1 MHSSA
6 TAQILDRTIDHA
18 RFGVRF
24 HNGEVGHD
32 TLQQRHQRLLT
43 AQGFEHASA
52 ELKKLRRH
60 ITKSSIRYQQYRV
73 AAIMA
78 PFLAFFGLT
87 IVKVAAEQS
96 MPQIYLMLVVVAG
109 FAYVV
114 WRDYPRGLAM
124 EHAQK
129 ADRILVGFET
139 STSGDS
145 DESTDNAIE
154 WSSRIPVTSSRANT
168 EKNRLL
174 TSLLF
179 GEAVRAGNITTN
191 TLHDRYL
198 AQRSRTDAGTHTREL
213 RAIKRNLALTD
224 VPRLRLL
231 ILATFALL
239 VAALATLQIVTTNQ
253 SLVSDL
259 VAAALAA
266 AVLYAVLRLSAGKS
280 PATAMA
286 TGLALSNG
294 QRADTFLAELE
305 QNQNTDNR

>member
-6 TAQILDRTIDHA
+6 TAQILDHTIDHA

-32 TLQQRHQRLLT
+32 TLAQRHQRLLT
-43 AQGFEHASA
+43 AQGFDHDSA

-78 PFLAFFGLT
+78 PFFAFFGLT
-87 IVKVAAEQS
+87 IVKVAAEES
-96 MPQIYLMLVVVAG
+96 MPEFYLMLIVAAG

-114 WRDYPRGLAM
+114 WRDYPRGFAM
-124 EHAQK
+124 EHAHK
-129 ADRILVGFET
+129 ADRILVGFEA
-139 STSGDS
+139 STSVDS
-145 DESTDNAIE
+145 DESAGNAIE
-154 WSSRIPVTSSRANT
+154 WSSRIPVTSSRANA

-174 TSLLF
+174 ASLLF
-179 GEAVRAGNITTN
+179 GEAVRAGNITTAA
-191 TLHDRYL
+191 LYDRYL
-198 AQRSRTDAGTHTREL
+198 DQRSRTDAATHKREL

-231 ILATFALL
+231 ILATFAGVFASL
-239 VAALATLQIVTTNQ
+239 AALQVVTTDQ
-253 SLVSDL
+253 SLVSHL
-259 VAAALAA
+259 VAAALVA
-266 AVLYAVLRLSAGKS
+266 AVLYAALRSCAGKS
-280 PATAMA
+280 PVTAMA

-294 QRADTFLAELE
+294 QRADTFLTELE

>member
-6 TAQILDRTIDHA
+6 TAQILDHTIDHA

-24 HNGEVGHD
+24 HNGEVSHD
-32 TLQQRHQRLLT
+32 TLQKRYQRLLT
-43 AQGFEHASA
+43 AQGFNQDTA
-52 ELKKLRRH
+52 ELKKLRRN
-60 ITKSSIRYQQYRV
+60 ITQSSIRYQQYRV
-73 AAIMA
+73 AVIMA
-78 PFLAFFGLT
+78 PFLAFFALT
-87 IVKVAAEQS
+87 IVKVAAEES

-129 ADRILVGFET
+129 ADRILVGFEAPEAV
-139 STSGDS
+139 DS
-145 DESTDNAIE
+145 EESTGNAIE
-154 WSSRIPVTSSRANT
+154 WSSRIPMTSSRANT

-198 AQRSRTDAGTHTREL
+198 AQRSRTDAATHAREL

-231 ILATFALL
+231 ILATFAILSAAAASPALMSDQSLL
-239 VAALATLQIVTTNQ
+239 STLMVAAL
-253 SLVSDL
+253 
-259 VAAALAA
+259 VAVA
-266 AVLYAVLRLSAGKS
+266 LYAVLRLSEGKS
-280 PATAMA
+280 PVTAMA

>member
-6 TAQILDRTIDHA
+6 TAQILDHSIDYA

-32 TLQQRHQRLLT
+32 TLQQRYQRLLT
-43 AQGFEHASA
+43 AEGFDRDSA
-52 ELKKLRRH
+52 ELKKLRRR

-78 PFLAFFGLT
+78 PFFAFFGLT
-87 IVKVAAEQS
+87 IVKVAAEES
-96 MPQIYLMLVVVAG
+96 MPEFYLMFIVAAG

-124 EHAQK
+124 EHAHK
-129 ADRILVGFET
+129 ADRILVGFEAT
-139 STSGDS
+139 SVDS

-154 WSSRIPVTSSRANT
+154 WSSRIPVTSSRANA

-174 TSLLF
+174 ASLLF
-179 GEAVRAGNITTN
+179 GEAVRAGTITTAA
-191 TLHDRYL
+191 LYDRYL
-198 AQRSRTDAGTHTREL
+198 DQRSRADAATHKREL
-213 RAIKRNLALTD
+213 RAVKRNLALTD

-239 VAALATLQIVTTNQ
+239 VAALHTLQIVTTDE
-253 SLVSDL
+253 SLVSAL

-266 AVLYAVLRLSAGKS
+266 AVLYAALRSCAGKS
-280 PATAMA
+280 PVTAMA

-294 QRADTFLAELE
+294 QRADAFLAGLE
-305 QNQNTDNR
+305 QNQRTDN